1 MLRKLHSKL
10 IANLL
15 RQILYSNLRTEE
27 ILLIPWVL
35 KQALIGYL
43 FLSVLT
49 GFAFADSL
57 SDAQRAYRAGN
68 YQEAVKLFRLAAKNG
83 SADARYALGSMYTYG
98 EGVPSDNQKAVKW
111 YRLAAGQGHRDAQYT
126 LGLIYGSGQ
135 QGLPQDH
142 QEAVKWYHLAAAQGH
157 REAILNLGMIYER
170 SHGQSITQNYHKAV
184 KWYRLGAE
192 LGSAGAQ
199 ANLGMMYIRGFG
211 VSRNLIRAYMWL
223 DLASAKG
230 IGLAQQGR
238 TVAAEEMTPSQISK
252 AKKMAEDCKL
262 RNYKNC
268 D

>member
-15 RQILYSNLRTEE
+15 RQILYSNLRMEE
-27 ILLIPWVL
+27 ILLISWVL
-35 KQALIGYL
+35 KQALMGYL

-57 SDAQRAYRAGN
+57 SDAQRAHRAGN

-135 QGLPQDH
+135 QD
-142 QEAVKWYHLAAAQGH
+142 
-157 REAILNLGMIYER
+157 
-170 SHGQSITQNYHKAV
+170 
-184 KWYRLGAE
+184 
-192 LGSAGAQ
+192 
-199 ANLGMMYIRGFG
+199 
-211 VSRNLIRAYMWL
+211 
-223 DLASAKG
+223 
-230 IGLAQQGR
+230 
-238 TVAAEEMTPSQISK
+238 
-252 AKKMAEDCKL
+252 
-262 RNYKNC
+262 
-268 D
+268 